1 MFDFA
6 YPVNLALL
14 GSLIILALLFWW
26 AQASKKSKL
35 RRFGNPETL
44 TRLMPDASVYKPR
57 IKIVLELIAL
67 AAIVIML
74 ARPRYGE
81 RQSKQSRI
89 NGIEVVIAFDLS
101 NSMLAS
107 STDDPEGVNRLNR
120 ARLLLEKLLDRL
132 DNDKVGLVIFAGE
145 AKTQMPLTT
154 DHYTAK
160 MYLNDLSPALIPYQG
175 TSITDAINLSINSFS
190 EDDKTGK
197 AIILITD
204 AEDHEGDAVDA
215 AKAAVAQGIQVDVI
229 GVGTQ
234 KGSAI
239 PLPGGELMKDNEGKT
254 VITTFDEASAQK
266 IAKAGKGVYVN
277 GASSKALDTLTE
289 SLDNLDKGDFSR
301 TEYSTSAEQFPTF
314 AWLALI
320 MLVIDV
326 FVLDRKIGWLKNIN
340 FFTKSDKGGKPKN
353 EVTDTKDKSK

>member
-6 YPVNLALL
+6 YPINLVLL
-14 GSLIILALLFWW
+14 GSLIIIALLFWW

-35 RRFGNPETL
+35 RRFGNPAL
-44 TRLMPDASVYKPR
+44 LARLMPDASVYKPR

-74 ARPRYGE
+74 ARPRYGD
-81 RQSKQSRI
+81 RQSKQSRV

-107 STDDPEGVNRLNR
+107 STDDPEGVNRLDR

-132 DNDKVGLVIFAGE
+132 SNDKVGLVIFAGE

-160 MYLNDLSPALIPYQG
+160 MYLNELTPALLSYQG
-175 TSITDAINLSINSFS
+175 TSITDAINLSVNSFS
-190 EDDKTGK
+190 EDDKAGK

-204 AEDHEGDAVDA
+204 AEDHEGDAVEA
-215 AKAAVAQGIQVDVI
+215 AKAAVSKGIQVDVI
-229 GVGTQ
+229 GVGTA
-234 KGSAI
+234 KGAAI
-239 PLPGGELMKDNEGKT
+239 PMPGGDLMKDNEGNT
-254 VITTFDEASAQK
+254 VITAFDEASAQK

-277 GASSKALDTLTE
+277 GASSKALDKLTK
-289 SLDNLDKGDFSR
+289 SLDNLDKGEFSR
-301 TEYSTSAEQFPTF
+301 TEFSTSAEQFPTF
-314 AWLALI
+314 AWLALV

-340 FFTKSDKGGKPKN
+340 FFSKSDKAPKA
-353 EVTDTKDKSK
+353 KSDSTGNPSQSK

>member
-6 YPVNLALL
+6 YPINLAWL
-14 GSLIILALLFWW
+14 GSLIIVAILFWW

-35 RRFGNPETL
+35 MRFGNPSVL
-44 TRLMPDASVYKPR
+44 ASLMPDASIYKPR
-57 IKIVLELIAL
+57 IKIVLEIIAL

-107 STDDPEGVNRLNR
+107 STDDPEGVNRLDR

-132 DNDKVGLVIFAGE
+132 NNDKVGLVIFAGE

-160 MYLNDLSPALIPYQG
+160 MYLNELTPALIPFQG
-175 TSITDAINLSINSFS
+175 TSITDAINLSVNSFS

-204 AEDHEGDAVDA
+204 AEDHEGGAVEA
-215 AKAAVAQGIQVDVI
+215 AKAAVEKGIQVDVI

-239 PLPGGELMKDNEGKT
+239 PLSSGDLLKDNQGNT
-254 VITTFDEASAQK
+254 VITSFDEASAQR

-277 GASSKALDTLTE
+277 GASSKALEALSE
-289 SLDNLDKGDFSR
+289 SLDNLDKGEFSR

-314 AWLALI
+314 AWLALV

-340 FFTKSDKGGKPKN
+340 FFTKTDK
-353 EVTDTKDKSK
+353 TAKSKSEKPDSTAAKS